1 MMGETSVLCIGVVVW
16 KGNWGYAYANMG
28 TDMGAICTYLQC
40 NFFLL
45 KFDASDGIILSYFYL
60 LVISIVSFFV
70 VVEVEPRDILINFH
84 WWLSRIIIETN
95 W

>member
-1 MMGETSVLCIGVVVW
+1 
-16 KGNWGYAYANMG
+16 
-28 TDMGAICTYLQC
+28 MGAICTYLQC

-84 WWLSRIIIETN
+84 
-95 W
+95 